1 MQDLT
6 PATASEDARWG
17 GLGTLAWG
25 LVLAAIYVLAS
36 TFIYFAAVLHNYP
49 FASPKMID
57 RLMLVTNG
65 ANLALSTSIATLL
78 VLPLLLGVVKLKR
91 GSKIARYLGFRPVSL
106 RTVWRWLLLV
116 CALSASYS
124 GIKWVAGLQVIPE
137 WGVVTYQS
145 MGAPWLFFLGV
156 IVLAP
161 LIEELY
167 LRGFVVAGLE
177 RTALRSI
184 GAVLLTAAVWAVVH
198 HQYHIYDQ
206 LWIFVFGLVLG
217 ASRVISGS
225 VYPAIAIHVLNNL
238 VAYLAVGLYLGEY
251 PPAM

>member
-1 MQDLT
+1 MKAAPCTRFSRRFLMPPLT
-6 PATASEDARWG
+6 VRHSSR
-17 GLGTLAWG
+17 
-25 LVLAAIYVLAS
+25 
-36 TFIYFAAVLHNYP
+36 
-49 FASPKMID
+49 
-57 RLMLVTNG
+57 
-65 ANLALSTSIATLL
+65 
-78 VLPLLLGVVKLKR
+78 
-91 GSKIARYLGFRPVSL
+91 
-106 RTVWRWLLLV
+106 
-116 CALSASYS
+116 
-124 GIKWVAGLQVIPE
+124 AGP
-137 WGVVTYQS
+137 S
-145 MGAPWLFFLGV
+145 
-156 IVLAP
+156 
-161 LIEELY
+161 
-167 LRGFVVAGLE
+167 E

>member
-116 CALSASYS
+116 CAL
-124 GIKWVAGLQVIPE
+124 
-137 WGVVTYQS
+137 
-145 MGAPWLFFLGV
+145 
-156 IVLAP
+156 
-161 LIEELY
+161 
-167 LRGFVVAGLE
+167 
-177 RTALRSI
+177 
-184 GAVLLTAAVWAVVH
+184 
-198 HQYHIYDQ
+198 
-206 LWIFVFGLVLG
+206 
-217 ASRVISGS
+217 
-225 VYPAIAIHVLNNL
+225 
-238 VAYLAVGLYLGEY
+238 
-251 PPAM
+251 